1 MAIFSPKWE
10 MIWRKENIFFN
21 DSWHVGYGSILGP
34 FEVLEVPKTDNLPI
48 VWPGLSKTPAP
59 FIIHTEHFHPKSGT
73 NRLAKLT
80 LDFLF
85 GACLII
91 IFMIAV
97 IIIIIIMMSTGESP
111 VWGLHAPRNP
121 LAAPCSERDQVIIL
135 IIIVIIS
142 IYLIIILIVVIISSV
157 VIIAVI
163 IVVIISTIISY
174 FHLDFRRHRQALEH
188 HLQVIFG
195 FRWLCFSGHD
205 HDVNED

>member
-1 MAIFSPKWE
+1 MANFMAP
-10 MIWRKENIFFN
+10 NIYFHQYQV
-21 DSWHVGYGSILGP
+21 DCGPLLSP
-34 FEVLEVPKTDNLPI
+34 FELLEVPKTHKMSI

-135 IIIVIIS
+135 IIIVIKS
-142 IYLIIILIVVIISSV
+142 IYIIIILIVVIIST
-157 VIIAVI
+157 
-163 IVVIISTIISY
+163 IVSY

-195 FRWLCFSGHD
+195 FRWLCFFSDHD